1 MIDKSQFISGVCDIY
16 DNRLLENSLTTEGN
30 VCGVLLSDLTYFDDC
45 GLESKDFVTKHGR
58 MLFNIGRQ
66 LREKGLS
73 NFDEISLLSNITEDV
88 KEKINNELGGFR
100 AIQNIIDVVSIKNM
114 DAFMDELNK
123 RNILMSLYKKNFNLF
138 EEMTLDN
145 GKKVIPYQLFE
156 KLSSVE
162 VLDWYESQITKL
174 TTKINSSKI
183 LDEAYIDFD
192 DAFLSS
198 LENQEEMGVSFG
210 DAGFDING
218 ETIRTF
224 EFMSRSLMGL
234 KHSTLS
240 AFAATSGCGKS
251 TYLVGLCM
259 SLASK
264 GERVLLCSN
273 ESQLSDIK
281 VNFLVWFLS
290 RYMDYWK
297 VSKRKLI
304 SGKLTDEDK
313 EMIKKARKIYRE
325 KFGKSIKVIT
335 MSDMDSKLNIQ
346 VIKNAILRDGI
357 SCFAIDT
364 FKLSFNNNRND
375 TFWLSLVEDTR
386 SLAELCLKYNVIGL
400 MTIQLAINAQNRS
413 WLTADCLSNSKAI
426 KEVLSNLVLFRKVI
440 PELEFN
446 ESSPYYIH
454 PFRSKLRKNN
464 KGEDEWYQ
472 EPYKPDPTKTWRIFF
487 IDKARRGPDSNDLN
501 EAYLSRFDADHA
513 SFYETSKC
521 VPSRKIF
528 NTESGR

>member
-1 MIDKSQFISGVCDIY
+1 MYFGVFSTLVFLSIVSTLIVLVFFISV
-16 DNRLLENSLTTEGN
+16 S
-30 VCGVLLSDLTYFDDC
+30 
-45 GLESKDFVTKHGR
+45 VT
-58 MLFNIGRQ
+58 L
-66 LREKGLS
+66 
-73 NFDEISLLSNITEDV
+73 
-88 KEKINNELGGFR
+88 
-100 AIQNIIDVVSIKNM
+100 
-114 DAFMDELNK
+114 
-123 RNILMSLYKKNFNLF
+123 
-138 EEMTLDN
+138 
-145 GKKVIPYQLFE
+145 
-156 KLSSVE
+156 
-162 VLDWYESQITKL
+162 
-174 TTKINSSKI
+174 
-183 LDEAYIDFD
+183 
-192 DAFLSS
+192 
-198 LENQEEMGVSFG
+198 
-210 DAGFDING
+210 
-218 ETIRTF
+218 
-224 EFMSRSLMGL
+224 
-234 KHSTLS
+234 
-240 AFAATSGCGKS
+240 
-251 TYLVGLCM
+251 
-259 SLASK
+259 
-264 GERVLLCSN
+264 LLCSN

-313 EMIKKARKIYRE
+313 EMVKKARKIYRE
-325 KFGKSIKVIT
+325 KFGKSIKVVT

-454 PFRSKLRKNN
+454 PFRSKRRKNN

-521 VPSRKIF
+521 VPSRRIF